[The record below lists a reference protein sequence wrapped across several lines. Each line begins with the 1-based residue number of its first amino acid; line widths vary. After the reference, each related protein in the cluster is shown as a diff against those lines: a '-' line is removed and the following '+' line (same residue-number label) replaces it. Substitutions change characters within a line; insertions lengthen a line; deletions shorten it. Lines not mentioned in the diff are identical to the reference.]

1 MILVFFQS
9 KLDRAMEWIKNRN
22 EISNSP
28 SNEIGNINEED
39 FKFDKTDI
47 LALIISALLVFG
59 PVIIVLLTIVYFLL
73 QIS

>member
-1 MILVFFQS
+1 MFFQS

-22 EISNSP
+22 EISNSS